1 MAWGVKSPPGE
12 PEIDLKQKIKS
23 AGLAGVVAYAG
34 TELGFW
40 IISVP
45 LAVVGYHQTTGE
57 WLDLTTLEG
66 KEQARGLLSVIYT
79 FVDMIYDALNLNEPD
94 HEKKEREKNTLGG
107 FGIYSPAGRPA
118 GWLVVPS

>member
-1 MAWGVKSPPGE
+1 MFQASVNPRPPDNLLKPQPVVALASDAGYTLLARREQSLDKALVAWGVKAPPGE

-66 KEQARGLLSVIYT
+66 KEQVCTR
-79 FVDMIYDALNLNEPD
+79 
-94 HEKKEREKNTLGG
+94 
-107 FGIYSPAGRPA
+107 
-118 GWLVVPS
+118 LVVL

>member
-1 MAWGVKSPPGE
+1 MKE
-12 PEIDLKQKIKS
+12 NIKS

-34 TELGFW
+34 TELAFW

-66 KEQARGLLSVIYT
+66 KEQVS
-79 FVDMIYDALNLNEPD
+79 
-94 HEKKEREKNTLGG
+94 
-107 FGIYSPAGRPA
+107 
-118 GWLVVPS
+118 